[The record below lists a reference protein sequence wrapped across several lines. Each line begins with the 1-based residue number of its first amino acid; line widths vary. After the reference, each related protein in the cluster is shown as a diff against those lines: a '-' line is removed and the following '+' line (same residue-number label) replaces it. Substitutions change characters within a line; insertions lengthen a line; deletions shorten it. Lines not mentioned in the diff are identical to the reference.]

1 MRFAWWITRTSEALT
16 HIQYSHIPLTV
27 SSHLANPKAFQ
38 VFKMHQRTSLV
49 VQWLKL
55 CASDA
60 GGPCSIPGQ
69 GTRFHVPQLRH
80 GVAKYFFNAPSF
92 FLLQN
97 LCIYHPLYSIWS
109 SLTPNLT
116 WSPSPLLYHFQSSL
130 FLPSQSI
137 IIFTFMVT

>member
-1 MRFAWWITRTSEALT
+1 MSCLGLAPAAGWMQISCVLSFWAQDELGMRFAWWITRTSEALT
-16 HIQYSHIPLTV
+16 HITYFHIPLIV

-69 GTRFHVPQLRH
+69 ETRSHVPQLRH
-80 GVAKYFFNAPSF
+80 GVAKYVFKCTKLFSASK
-92 FLLQN
+92 
-97 LCIYHPLYSIWS
+97 
-109 SLTPNLT
+109 SLHI
-116 WSPSPLLYHFQSSL
+116 SSPLLN
-130 FLPSQSI
+130 
-137 IIFTFMVT
+137 MVFPDT